1 MGERQFGPYRLVEQI
16 AVGGMAEI
24 YLAKTRGIA
33 GFEKYVALKMI
44 HPNFS
49 EDEQFIQ
56 MLIDEAKIT
65 VLLQHVNIAQT
76 FDLGRVGSTYYI
88 TMEFVDGADLYKL
101 LRKGSEMD
109 LDVPIDVA
117 AYVTKEV
124 ATGLDYAH
132 RKRDVSG
139 AKLNIVHRDVSPQNV
154 LISFNGEVKL
164 VDFGIAKATMRARQT
179 AVGVIKGKYYYM
191 SPEQAWGEPVD
202 HRTDIFSTG
211 ILLYEMLTGQMLYLE
226 EDLHKLLDM
235 VRRADVAPPTTLR
248 KDVPPQLERIV
259 MRALAKDRNDRYQT
273 ANELATDLERF
284 LHAYSPVFRAPKVSK
299 WVNRV
304 LEDEL
309 GPEHEIE
316 PTEPPS
322 QNFRPSITQEQL
334 VRERSE
340 ITDENS
346 VIYRLEDLLPPQ
358 AGVGR
363 PRGPD
368 EKTGEIDRPQGFPG
382 AKSAGGAAAPL
393 PQLPKLEARAL
404 DQETRNVGADVDQLM
419 GFALDPQE
427 GDGGDDDQ
435 TVVSDSPFL
444 SAPRGLQDSTKE
456 VDRPGAAA
464 RSPSQVGPRTGN
476 GTVESTV
483 VDPKQRFLDNVNT
496 IPDARPDDEEGPTV
510 RRESQGGFLPAKT
523 IADAAPPTERPPPPR
538 NRPRA
543 KTKPPPL
550 PPAAALSASNPAP
563 AVSEVRRPK
572 PSRRTPGEG
581 VPAQSS
587 VLSQLVNQGPG
598 APVPAGMP
606 VTRPG
611 AEPQPRI
618 GPKTPLAVP
627 IPPGARA
634 AVAPGF
640 DQTHGDA
647 TTSPFSPFGNRTP
660 FGQLPP
666 GAPPLSTANQLAALE
681 IDDIPDAFKLSHQA
695 ARRRKRAITIAAI
708 LCVCVLM
715 GVGMGMFFFRG
726 PAPPTAKTLEVISIP
741 TGASVTVD
749 GREVPGKT
757 PLSVP
762 SVAVGTKYLIGVTYP
777 GHKPWSTETDVTAE
791 GAKVVKVIARLEA
804 MTVKLK
810 VTSEPPGA
818 EVLLNGSPVGQ
829 TPLELLDLDPRV
841 TKFVELRLKN
851 YRPIRED
858 LVWDDDTEKALSFTL
873 QK

>member
-65 VLLQHVNIAQT
+65 VMLQHVNIAQT

-88 TMEFVDGADLYKL
+88 TMEYVDGADLYKL

-109 LDVPIDVA
+109 MDVPIDVA

-139 AKLNIVHRDVSPQNV
+139 SKLNIVHRDVSPQNV

-202 HRTDIFSTG
+202 HRTDIFSAG

-273 ANELATDLERF
+273 ANEFATDLERF
-284 LHAYSPVFRAPKVSK
+284 LHAYSPVFRAPKVSS
-299 WVNRV
+299 WVSKV
-304 LEDEL
+304 LVDEL
-309 GPEHEIE
+309 GPEHEHEHE

-322 QNFRPSITQEQL
+322 QNFRPSLTQEQL

-340 ITDENS
+340 LTDENS
-346 VIYRLEDLLPPQ
+346 VIYRLDDLLAPQ
-358 AGVGR
+358 GGAGK
-363 PRGPD
+363 PRAPD

-382 AKSAGGAAAPL
+382 AKSSSSGQPL
-393 PQLPKLEARAL
+393 PQLPKLVPREL
-404 DQETRNVGADVDQLM
+404 DQETKNVGTNVDQMMEL
-419 GFALDPQE
+419 ALDPA
-427 GDGGDDDQ
+427 GGADDDQ

-444 SAPRGLQDSTKE
+444 AMGRGALESTKE
-456 VDRPGAAA
+456 VDRPASSQSQRFGVPKTGA
-464 RSPSQVGPRTGN
+464 N
-476 GTVESTV
+476 GTVQSAV
-483 VDPKQRFLDNVNT
+483 SDPKQRFLDNVNT
-496 IPDARPDDEEGPTV
+496 IPDARPDDDEGPTLL
-510 RRESQGGFLPAKT
+510 RGGQGGFLPAKT
-523 IADAAPPTERPPPPR
+523 IADAAPPVEPQPSRS
-538 NRPRA
+538 RPRS

-550 PPAAALSASNPAP
+550 PSAALSAANPAP
-563 AVSEVRRPK
+563 AVSKVRPPK
-572 PSRRTPGEG
+572 RSRRTPGEG
-581 VPAQSS
+581 VPAQGGS
-587 VLSQLVNQGPG
+587 VLSQLVKQGPSD
-598 APVPAGMP
+598 PVPAGMP
-606 VTRPG
+606 ISRTGPG
-611 AEPQPRI
+611 GPPL
-618 GPKTPLAVP
+618 GPKTPLGVP
-627 IPPGARA
+627 LPQGERA
-634 AVAPGF
+634 PVAPGF
-640 DQTHGDA
+640 DHNHGDG

-695 ARRRKRAITIAAI
+695 SKRRKRAITIVAI
-708 LCVCVLM
+708 LCVCVLL
-715 GVGMGMFFFRG
+715 GIGMGMFFFRG
-726 PAPPTAKTLEVISIP
+726 PEPLTAKTLEVISIP
-741 TGASVTVD
+741 TDASVTVD

-757 PLSVP
+757 PLTVP
-762 SVAVGTKYLIGVTYP
+762 KLAVGTKYLIGVTYP
-777 GHKPWSTETDVTAE
+777 GHKPWATEVDVTAD
-791 GAKVVKVIARLEA
+791 GAATVKVIARLEA

-810 VTSEPPGA
+810 VTSEPTGA
-818 EVLLNGSPVGQ
+818 QVLLNGSPVGQ
-829 TPLELLDLDPRV
+829 TPLELSGLDPRT
-841 TKFVELRLKN
+841 TKYVELRLKG

-858 LVWDDDTEKALSFTL
+858 LVWDDATEKTLSFAL
-873 QK
+873 QN